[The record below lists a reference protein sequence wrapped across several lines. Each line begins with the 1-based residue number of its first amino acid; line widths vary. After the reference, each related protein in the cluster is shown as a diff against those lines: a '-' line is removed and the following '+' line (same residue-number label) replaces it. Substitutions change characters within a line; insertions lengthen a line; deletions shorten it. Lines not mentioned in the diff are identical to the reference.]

1 MEVERSLAKTEAGKA
16 DPAILGNLSKLRG
29 LLRGIKSRWLEVEDP
44 DGFYFYQAARNME
57 LILGRM
63 EQRFKNSQAG
73 NNSKIAEDSLILL
86 PAIDGIL
93 EITQS
98 YKVNE
103 HSINEVLNRTR
114 DLRGLAASTNLIEP
128 MEINRE
134 CIDVDDMRLRLA
146 ALMKVLGT
154 AGQSG
159 SQCRLM

>member
-1 MEVERSLAKTEAGKA
+1 MEEAGKV
-16 DPAILGNLSKLRG
+16 DLAILNSLSKLRD
-29 LLRGIKSRWLEVEDP
+29 LLKGIKSRWLEVENS

-63 EQRFKNSQAG
+63 EQRFKNSQEA
-73 NNSKIAEDSLILL
+73 NDNPKVAEDSLILL

-114 DLRGLAASTNLIEP
+114 YLRDRAASANLIEP
-128 MEINRE
+128 LEINRE
-134 CIDVDDMRLRLA
+134 CIDKDNMRLRFTD
-146 ALMKVLGT
+146 LMKSLGT
-154 AGQSG
+154 TDQIHNAS
-159 SQCRLM
+159 